1 MMAISDE
8 GVGVGVIQKLTIAD
22 WGGERCPWNPHFGWR
37 NMWTASKETASKNFG
52 IHSPSAHLLLG
63 ERILKVWYWKPH
75 SKNWIFSALR
85 AEENV
90 VLCKTPT
97 KGSLFQFLSFSQ
109 WLGERQPNVY
119 CEDFGQKGLTTMY
132 QLLGPLSTSKE
143 NVLTSRCHVSQLFS
157 QWAIS
162 TGEKSPKSYWGTF
175 FYFHLKFWKVLMKPQ
190 LSIKE
195 FLQNQS
201 VKKKIFSPSLKVTHP
216 LR

>member
-1 MMAISDE
+1 MNSP
-8 GVGVGVIQKLTIAD
+8 L
-22 WGGERCPWNPHFGWR
+22 
-37 NMWTASKETASKNFG
+37 SKDTASKNFG

-175 FYFHLKFWKVLMKPQ
+175 FYFHLKFWKVLIKPQ
-190 LSIKE
+190 LSIKD
-195 FLQNQS
+195 FLQNQL
-201 VKKKIFSPSLKVTHP
+201 VKKKIFSPSLKVTLLHIS
-216 LR
+216 